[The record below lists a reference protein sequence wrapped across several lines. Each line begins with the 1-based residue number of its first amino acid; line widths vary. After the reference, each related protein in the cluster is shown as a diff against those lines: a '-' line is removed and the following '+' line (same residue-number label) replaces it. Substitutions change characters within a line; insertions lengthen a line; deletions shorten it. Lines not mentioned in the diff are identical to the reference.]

1 MDEYCR
7 MEDLNIRTWGG
18 ITKCLGAILC
28 VGGALSISLYK
39 GKKFYIGNH
48 SHHDETI
55 IVGAHKSHMLRGT
68 FFLIASCCCSTA
80 WFIMQVC
87 ISSHYTFK

>member
-7 MEDLNIRTWGG
+7 MEDLNIKTWSG

-39 GKKFYIGNH
+39 GMEFHIGHYNRH
-48 SHHDETI
+48 LETNL
-55 IVGAHKSHMLRGT
+55 GAYKSRMLRGT
-68 FFLIASCCCSTA
+68 CFLIASCCCSTA

-87 ISSHYTFK
+87 LYYHFSRL